1 MTVQSSKSLLL
12 LREILCPSASPLN
25 IAIPCANANVSGP
38 TDSGHV
44 AQTESFSLSIL
55 LSGCFHVGAAVSASL
70 LGNVPLCVCPIF
82 KGCRFPLFIE
92 KQQTRIARSID
103 QDGREWR
110 PPWQTIYP
118 VARIHLYS
126 LESGLAVSGEARV
139 PFVMD
144 RKGKCSNVNF
154 ISIKLLRE
162 NYNGDCMLLLSNVLP
177 QEDGTWQLLVKGSEF
192 THQLGV
198 WLVLAGGQLEKG
210 LRAADPGWP
219 HSRVCWLAC
228 CQPGKGV
235 TRLSLSSPTLGCVC
249 LRGPCHV

>member
-1 MTVQSSKSLLL
+1 MFYCQ
-12 LREILCPSASPLN
+12 LCWWTHNSE
-25 IAIPCANANVSGP
+25 C
-38 TDSGHV
+38 
-44 AQTESFSLSIL
+44 TED
-55 LSGCFHVGAAVSASL
+55 H
-70 LGNVPLCVCPIF
+70 
-82 KGCRFPLFIE
+82 
-92 KQQTRIARSID
+92 
-103 QDGREWR
+103 
-110 PPWQTIYP
+110 
-118 VARIHLYS
+118 
-126 LESGLAVSGEARV
+126 RV
-139 PFVMD
+139 V

-249 LRGPCHV
+249 LRGPCHVWSPWRPRTWHGSPPLHPLGHGKWQK

>member
-144 RKGKCSNVNF
+144 IWSPLSGYPRFCYTDFIQVTLCPFSGMNHDWSRPSSNL
-154 ISIKLLRE
+154 ILWPKACWGR
-162 NYNGDCMLLLSNVLP
+162 
-177 QEDGTWQLLVKGSEF
+177 GTCDIA
-192 THQLGV
+192 LGN
-198 WLVLAGGQLEKG
+198 
-210 LRAADPGWP
+210 DN
-219 HSRVCWLAC
+219 
-228 CQPGKGV
+228 
-235 TRLSLSSPTLGCVC
+235 
-249 LRGPCHV
+249 